1 MNMVKWIEIDR
12 SGAFYRLPAP
22 LDLLSMNGLFSGN
35 GGMAHRSSVA
45 VPDIM
50 IWRRHYR
57 SLAHGIHGIVWPS
70 GMRARRFTDYP

>member
-22 LDLLSMNGLFSGN
+22 LDLLSMNGLFFRQW
-35 GGMAHRSSVA
+35 GMAYSSSVA
-45 VPDIM
+45 APDI
-50 IWRRHYR
+50 IWRSHYR
-57 SLAHGIHGIVWPS
+57 SLAHGIHSIVRPS